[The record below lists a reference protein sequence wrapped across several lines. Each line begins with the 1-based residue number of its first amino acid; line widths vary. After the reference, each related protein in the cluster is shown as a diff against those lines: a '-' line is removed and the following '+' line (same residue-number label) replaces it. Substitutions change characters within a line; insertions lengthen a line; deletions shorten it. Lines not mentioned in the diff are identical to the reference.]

1 LGLGAG
7 TVRAVLRSVGPV
19 SLGCGHLACTP
30 SAQGA
35 SSRTIHAVT
44 AGVTTISESFGRAA
58 SMWRIAWYNLA
69 RDKVRFGIA
78 LIGLVFAVVLM
89 AVQAAIFLGAIE
101 SSSLLAQKIDG
112 DLWIVP
118 FNASNADFS
127 APMPSRRRYQA
138 LGVPGVATTG
148 RMAVGFSVLR
158 FPSGR
163 QESVIV
169 VGLDT
174 QRAWLPIDTQNIRLK
189 TGYGRAV
196 VFDERERWRF
206 GENRKPWAEQSRAE
220 LNGHRVFVAGF
231 VQGMSSFTPTPYAFT
246 SYEAALDF
254 SKLNADQTTFVMVK
268 CQPGADIEQV
278 RRSLAARIPDVEV
291 LTKAQ
296 FASRSWRYWVMGTGM
311 GMSLLLMA
319 FLALVVGMTIVG
331 QTFVTG
337 VLVKLREYAILKA
350 LGFRNS
356 FVAGV
361 VIAQGVIVALIGYV
375 FGCGGSVLISSLAG
389 EGGTAVNMDMPVE
402 LLLLLLPLTL
412 IMCVTASLAAAWRV
426 FRLAPAEV
434 FR

>member
-1 LGLGAG
+1 
-7 TVRAVLRSVGPV
+7 
-19 SLGCGHLACTP
+19 
-30 SAQGA
+30 
-35 SSRTIHAVT
+35 
-44 AGVTTISESFGRAA
+44 
-58 SMWRIAWYNLA
+58 MWRIAWYNLA
-69 RDKVRFGIA
+69 RDKVRFAIA
-78 LIGLVFAVVLM
+78 LVGLVFAVVLM

-101 SSSLLAQKIDG
+101 SSSLLAQRIDG

-118 FNASNADFS
+118 YKASNADFS

-138 LGVPGVATTG
+138 LGVPGVAATG

-174 QRAWLPIDTQNIRLK
+174 DRAWLPIDTRHIRMK
-189 TGYGRAV
+189 TGYGRGV
-196 VFDERERWRF
+196 VFDQRERFRF
-206 GENRKPWAEQSRAE
+206 GEPGRPWREQARGE
-220 LNGHRVFVAGF
+220 LNGHRIFVAGF
-231 VQGMSSFTPTPYAFT
+231 AEGMSSFTPTPYAFT

-254 SKLNADQTTFVMVK
+254 AKLDADETTFVMVK
-268 CQPGADIEQV
+268 CEPGADIATV
-278 RRSLAARIPDVEV
+278 RRQLQQRLPDVEV
-291 LTKAQ
+291 LTRDE
-296 FASRSWRYWVMGTGM
+296 FAGRSWRYWVMGTGM

-350 LGFRNS
+350 LGFRNG

-361 VIAQGVIVALIGYV
+361 VIAQGVIVAVIGYV
-375 FGCGGSVLISSLAG
+375 FGCAGSLVISSVAG
-389 EGGTAVNMDMPVE
+389 SGGTSVNMNMPPG
-402 LLLLLLPLTL
+402 LLLILLPLTL
-412 IMCVTASLAAAWRV
+412 VMCVTASLAAAWRV